1 VRRLLTSSRL
11 GLVWLAGLAV
21 VLAWGS
27 ALAFDSNQTRAL
39 RPGLGPESHLRT
51 QADGPAAPGL
61 DDQSEAAASRP
72 FNPGPLK
79 PIAHYDTHPSR
90 RLGTYFELV
99 GWREKSRLG
108 SREMWQEGE
117 EDDPGIL
124 PPANLS
130 EAALMAAGAGAEY
143 SLGQGW
149 SLGVGYRLWWLM
161 AEGGIDDELGRPGD
175 LFDSFRSPANAETH
189 LGLTY
194 RFGLW

>member
-1 VRRLLTSSRL
+1 MRRLLTSS
-11 GLVWLAGLAV
+11 GLAWLAGLAI

-27 ALAFDSNQTRAL
+27 ALAFDSDQAGSLRAGAGSKYRL
-39 RPGLGPESHLRT
+39 PAA

-61 DDQSEAAASRP
+61 DDKSKEAAARP
-72 FNPGPLK
+72 LNPGPLK
-79 PIAHYDTHPSR
+79 AIAHYDAHPNR
-90 RLGTYFELV
+90 RLGTYLEVV

-108 SREMWQEGE
+108 SRELWQEGE
-117 EDDPGIL
+117 EEDSGVL

-143 SLGQGW
+143 SLGPGW

-161 AEGGIDDELGRPGD
+161 AEGGVDDELDRPGA
-175 LFDSFRSPANAETH
+175 LFDSFLSPASAETR
-189 LGLTY
+189 LGVTY